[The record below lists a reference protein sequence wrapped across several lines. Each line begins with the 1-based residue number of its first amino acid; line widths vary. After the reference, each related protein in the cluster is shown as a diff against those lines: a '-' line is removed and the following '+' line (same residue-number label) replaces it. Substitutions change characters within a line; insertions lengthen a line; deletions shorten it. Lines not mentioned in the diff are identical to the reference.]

1 MSEMENVLEEREEK
15 LEEGSEDK
23 HTKFYRISEKRVQK
37 VANSIDVLGNCASSD
52 YEYAQEDVEKMFA
65 YLQKAL
71 DETKAKFV
79 KVELPEFKW
88 GKRKIEAFLFLSYS

>member
-1 MSEMENVLEEREEK
+1 MSEMENVLEVMEEK
-15 LEEGSEDK
+15 QEEGNEDK

-52 YEYAQEDVEKMFA
+52 YDYTQEDVEKMFD

-79 KVELPEFKW
+79 KTELPEFSW
-88 GKRKIEAFLFLSYS
+88 EN